1 MGMRALGN
9 TARSGGW
16 GWVLMGKKKAG
27 RGAQQRGVNLT
38 LGFMGAG
45 ALGGEAIGPQA
56 KAGRW
61 RGGCHPGQ

>member
-1 MGMRALGN
+1 
-9 TARSGGW
+9 
-16 GWVLMGKKKAG
+16 MGKKKAG

-61 RGGCHPGQ
+61 HGGCHPGQ